1 MMMRG
6 KKKVKKYQKG
16 GVSTVIGPKGP
27 TNEQRAASSP
37 MQYGGPNAKGIGFGH
52 SPNPKYNPAVETA
65 VKQYYAQK
73 QARGVGGGGPS
84 IMDRFRNLLRGSKS
98 KMQDPEEEIKELGLK
113 KGGMIKS
120 KSKKYGKGG
129 KIDGC
134 AVRGKTRGQMR

>member
-6 KKKVKKYQKG
+6 KKKVKKYQAG

-37 MQYGGPNAKGIGFGH
+37 MQYGGPNAKGIGFGR
-52 SPNPKYNPAVETA
+52 SPNPNYNPAVEAA
-65 VKQYYAQK
+65 VRQYYAQK
-73 QARGVGGGGPS
+73 QAGGVGRGGPS
-84 IMDRFRNLLRGSKS
+84 IMDRFRNLLRGSKP
-98 KMQDPEEEIKELGLK
+98 KPKDEEIKELGMK

-129 KIDGC
+129 RGDGC

>member
-6 KKKVKKYQKG
+6 KKKVKKYQVG

-37 MQYGGPNAKGIGFGH
+37 MQYGGPNAKGIGFGR
-52 SPNPKYNPAVETA
+52 SPNPKYSPAVEAA
-65 VKQYYAQK
+65 VRQYYAQK
-73 QARGVGGGGPS
+73 QAGGRGGGGGGPS
-84 IMDRFRNLLRGSKS
+84 IMDRFRNLLRGSKP
-98 KMQDPEEEIKELGLK
+98 KPKDEEPKESGMK

-129 KIDGC
+129 RGDGC
-134 AVRGKTRGQMR
+134 AVRGKTRGRMR